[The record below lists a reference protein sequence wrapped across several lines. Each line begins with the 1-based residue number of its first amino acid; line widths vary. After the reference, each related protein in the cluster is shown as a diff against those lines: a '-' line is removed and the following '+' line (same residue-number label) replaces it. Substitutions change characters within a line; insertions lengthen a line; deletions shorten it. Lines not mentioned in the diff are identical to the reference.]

1 MSFQRPKN
9 PQTGMKQPQKAP
21 TFYENSR
28 KRRGGGGPRL
38 PDMSTKK
45 YSYFYTCPMSA
56 AIYFCNQSYERGGLV
71 ESNECWKRRKKQA
84 LLALLQNIV

>member
-38 PDMSTKK
+38 PDMSAKNTVIFTPALWAPPFIFVTKAT
-45 YSYFYTCPMSA
+45 SEVA
-56 AIYFCNQSYERGGLV
+56 
-71 ESNECWKRRKKQA
+71 
-84 LLALLQNIV
+84 